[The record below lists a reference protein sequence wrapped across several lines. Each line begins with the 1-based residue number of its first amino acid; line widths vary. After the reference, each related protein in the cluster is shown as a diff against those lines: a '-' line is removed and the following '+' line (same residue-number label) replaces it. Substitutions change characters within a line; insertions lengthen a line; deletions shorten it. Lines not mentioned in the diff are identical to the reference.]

1 MEKITATA
9 PAADH
14 GVSFDDK
21 KAAGHYA
28 GRNYGNEKETAT
40 HKSVICIVDGKAI
53 EPITYRAY
61 MGRSKGA
68 ATVYATIWIHSSE
81 CHRSGSG
88 KAGGYGYHKESAAAY
103 EAAISCGFEFNK
115 HLAGTGQIDQML
127 EAMALALGYD
137 NASIFGFG

>member
-9 PAADH
+9 PASNK
-14 GVSFDDK
+14 GMTYDDK
-21 KAAGHYA
+21 KAAGHYK
-28 GRNYGNEKETAT
+28 GKNYGGEKETVT

-68 ATVYATIWIHSSE
+68 AVVYATIWAHSPE

-88 KAGGYGYHKESAAAY
+88 QAGGYGYHKESAAAY
-103 EAAISCGFEFNK
+103 EAAMACGFSFDRSL
-115 HLAGTGQIDQML
+115 HGTGQIDQML
-127 EAMALALGYD
+127 EAMALALGYE
-137 NASIFGFG
+137 NPAIFGFG